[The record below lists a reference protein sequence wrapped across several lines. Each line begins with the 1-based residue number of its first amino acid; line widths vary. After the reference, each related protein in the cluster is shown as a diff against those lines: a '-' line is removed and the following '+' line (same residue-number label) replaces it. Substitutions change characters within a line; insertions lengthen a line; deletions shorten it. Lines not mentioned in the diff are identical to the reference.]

1 MMRTDLHHDERLA
14 LPVAENAL
22 LWCMRA
28 WVVGLHRDIDA
39 ERRIEDVLDRLGAP
53 GAAGCLSGFMW
64 ALRHG
69 AVRTIGV
76 ECACQPRV
84 SADERALLGVFALAQ
99 EGQSLEAMLAL
110 RGLVS
115 APAARAA
122 WLSAEGWPARCFAP
136 GGGSRV
142 RRSLRSAT
150 PSQAAPGRMAG
161 CCTDAA
167 M

>member
-1 MMRTDLHHDERLA
+1 MMRTDLLHDERLA

-39 ERRIEDVLDRLGAP
+39 ERRIEDVLARLGAP
-53 GAAGCLSGFMW
+53 DAADCLSGFMW

-122 WLSAEGWPARCFAP
+122 WLSAEGVAGALLRAGRRLARPEVAT
-136 GGGSRV
+136 V
-142 RRSLRSAT
+142 RYAV
-150 PSQAAPGRMAG
+150 PGRAG
-161 CCTDAA
+161 SDGRVLH
-167 M
+167 

>member
-1 MMRTDLHHDERLA
+1 MLQTNLRHDERLA

-28 WVVGLHRDIDA
+28 WVVGLHREIGA
-39 ERRIEDVLDRLGAP
+39 ERRIEDVLAQLGAP
-53 GAAGCLSGFMW
+53 DAAGSLFGFMW

-84 SADERALLGVFALAQ
+84 SADERALLAVFSLAQ

-115 APAARAA
+115 ASAAKAA
-122 WLSAEGWPARCFAP
+122 WLSAEGVAGALLRAGKRLARPA
-136 GGGSRV
+136 
-142 RRSLRSAT
+142 SAT
-150 PSQAAPGRMAG
+150 ARYAVPDGPGHAGRMLH
-161 CCTDAA
+161 
-167 M
+167 